1 LASAARRAPDG
12 LILHGT
18 LTRLQEWFPRAR
30 FESATEA
37 MAEVRLLKS
46 AEELAALERSTEI
59 AEQSVLAAA
68 AAARPG
74 VSEHEVYAEIVACM
88 LRQGA
93 ELPTLVLWGA
103 GASPNRMSRIPP
115 VRPLAAGD
123 VIVSEVE
130 ARYAGYIAQVRR
142 PIFVGPPSP
151 EYARLHT
158 LAVEAFDQMFARLR
172 PGATYAEVVDAY
184 IAPARA
190 QGLEPLAVPLHGRG
204 LGEDL
209 PVLNVASLDS
219 PVMQTAIQPGQVFV
233 MGPRLGTPDGC
244 KILAWGDTVAV
255 TESGARRLGKRSSE
269 PIVAALGS

>member
-1 LASAARRAPDG
+1 
-12 LILHGT
+12 
-18 LTRLQEWFPRAR
+18 
-30 FESATEA
+30 
-37 MAEVRLLKS
+37 
-46 AEELAALERSTEI
+46 
-59 AEQSVLAAA
+59 
-68 AAARPG
+68 
-74 VSEHEVYAEIVACM
+74 
-88 LRQGA
+88 
-93 ELPTLVLWGA
+93 
-103 GASPNRMSRIPP
+103 
-115 VRPLAAGD
+115 
-123 VIVSEVE
+123 
-130 ARYAGYIAQVRR
+130 
-142 PIFVGPPSP
+142 
-151 EYARLHT
+151 
-158 LAVEAFDQMFARLR
+158 
-172 PGATYAEVVDAY
+172 VDAY